1 MKKKIN
7 EEYQKE
13 TPRKNLAK
21 QVERPRSNVEK
32 EKLSPLLSYIQWLG
46 SVNQTDKRLISRK
59 EKKKDSIML
68 ECTEAYK
75 KV

>member
-21 QVERPRSNVEK
+21 QEERPRSNVEK
-32 EKLSPLLSYIQWLG
+32 EKLSPLLSYIQ
-46 SVNQTDKRLISRK
+46 
-59 EKKKDSIML
+59 
-68 ECTEAYK
+68 
-75 KV
+75 